1 MNTDIYNKIIKGALA
16 SLLLIAPCFLT
27 SCDEFLDEMPDNR
40 TTIDNEKKVKDILTG
55 AYPDHEYAV
64 VCEYSSD
71 NVDEFNNTNGSSNR
85 WFMQMGHWEDIT
97 ETFNEGPNNLWTNH
111 DDMAVAANMALEGI
125 EELGGPTNTLLT
137 ECKGEALVCRAYAH
151 FMLANI
157 FCKAY
162 DPATAGD
169 ILGVYYQ
176 YGTGTEVGV
185 INPRGNLQEVYDKI
199 EADLLEGLPL
209 LGDSHYD
216 HPKYHF
222 NKKAAYA
229 FASRFFLYAG
239 KWEECIK
246 YANLCLGEAPKTM
259 LRDWVTYATYA
270 TSGTARPLNYV
281 STDNNCNLL
290 VSACYSRLGTM
301 FLNYN
306 SYKHFAHGQY
316 INANETFGAQHIWGK
331 GSSAYIDGGTSYY
344 PSGNDLGYC
353 VARRCPYLFE
363 YTDPVAG
370 TGYTRT
376 IFPAFTADD
385 CLLERAEAYI
395 HLKQYNKACEDM
407 NLWMHNYTKNDTLIL
422 NPDTIQRFYSKVGYC
437 YEITEEDQTGMVST
451 IKKHLHPV
459 GFTIE
464 AEGSVD
470 ECMYQCL
477 LDMRRIETI
486 HRGLRWFDIKRFGM
500 EIKRRMMENHVP
512 GTLVDVLKSDDER
525 KAIQVPQQ
533 ARDAGVTPNPR

>member
-16 SLLLIAPCFLT
+16 SLLLFAPCFLT

-111 DDMAVAANMALEGI
+111 YDMAVAANMALEGI
-125 EELGGPTNTLLT
+125 EKLGGPIDNLLT

-176 YGTGTEVGV
+176 YNTGTEVGV

-199 EADLLEGLPL
+199 EEDLLEGLPL

-246 YANLCLGEAPKTM
+246 YANLCLGEAPKSM
-259 LRDWVTYATYA
+259 LRDWVAYSELA

-316 INANETFGAQHIWGK
+316 INGNETFGAAHIWGEGK
-331 GSSAYIDGGTSYY
+331 NAYKDGGTSYY

-407 NLWMHNYTKNDTLIL
+407 NLWMHNYTTNETLIL
-422 NPDTIQRFYSKVGYC
+422 TPDTIQKFYSKVGYC

>member
-1 MNTDIYNKIIKGALA
+1 MNTHIYNKIVTSVLA
-16 SLLLIAPCFLT
+16 GLLMLAPCLLS

-40 TTIDNEKKVKDILTG
+40 TTIDKEKKVKDILTS
-55 AYPDHEYAV
+55 AYPDHEYGV
-64 VCEYSSD
+64 VCEFSSD

-85 WFMQMGHWEDIT
+85 WFMQLGHWEDIT
-97 ETFNEGPNNLWTNH
+97 ETFNEGPNNLWTGYYST
-111 DDMAVAANMALEGI
+111 AVTANMALEGI
-125 EELGGPTNTLLT
+125 ENLGGTHNALLT
-137 ECKGEALVCRAYAH
+137 KCKGEALVLRAYAH

-162 DPATAGD
+162 DPATAANV
-169 ILGVYYQ
+169 LGVYYQ
-176 YGTGTEVGV
+176 YDTGTEVGV
-185 INPRGNLQEVYDKI
+185 VNPRGNLQEVYEKI
-199 EADLLEGLPL
+199 EADLEEGLPL
-209 LGDSHYD
+209 LDDDYAS
-216 HPKYHF
+216 PKYHF
-222 NKKAAYA
+222 NRKAAYA
-229 FASRFFLYAG
+229 FASRFYLYAG
-239 KWEECIK
+239 KWDQCIK
-246 YANLCLGEAPKTM
+246 YANLCLGEAPQSM
-259 LRDWVTYATYA
+259 LRDWVAYAELA

-281 STDNNCNLL
+281 STENNCNLL
-290 VSACYSRLGTM
+290 MTACYSRLGTM

-316 INANETFGAQHIWGK
+316 INGNETFGAAHIWGEGK
-331 GSSAYIDGGTSYY
+331 NAYKDGGTSYY
-344 PSGNDLGYC
+344 PSGTDLGYC

-363 YTDPVAG
+363 TTDPVAG
-370 TGYTRT
+370 TGYYRT

-407 NLWMHNYTKNDTLIL
+407 NLWMHNYTTNETLIL
-422 NPDTIQRFYSKVGYC
+422 TPDTIQKFYSKVGYC

-486 HRGLRWFDIKRFGM
+486 HRGMRWFDIKRFGM

-512 GTLVDVLKSDDER
+512 GRLVDVMTVDDER